1 MLPAVLGAVAVAVA
15 AALSVAAPASLGE
28 QPASQSPQ
36 PAFQSPQQPVP
47 YSHKTHLALGLECAS
62 CHSNPDPGES
72 MGFPPETFCMTCHQ
86 AIKPDSPAI
95 QKLAAAAKD
104 NKPLPWVR
112 VYRLAEYVYFSH
124 RVHIQAGTA
133 CETCHGPVRER
144 DVIAREVEHNMR
156 SCIACHQAK
165 KARDDCKACHE
176 ERG

>member
-1 MLPAVLGAVAVAVA
+1 MIPAAIVGA
-15 AALSVAAPASLGE
+15 AALSLAAA
-28 QPASQSPQ
+28 ASQGEP
-36 PAFQSPQQPVP
+36 QPVP

-72 MGFPPETFCMTCHQ
+72 MGYPPESFCMTCHQ
-86 AIKPDSPAI
+86 AIKAESPHI
-95 QKLAAAAKD
+95 QKLAAAAKE

-112 VYRLAEYVYFSH
+112 VYQLKEYVYFSH
-124 RVHIQAGTA
+124 RVHIQASTT

-156 SCIACHQAK
+156 SCVACHQAK